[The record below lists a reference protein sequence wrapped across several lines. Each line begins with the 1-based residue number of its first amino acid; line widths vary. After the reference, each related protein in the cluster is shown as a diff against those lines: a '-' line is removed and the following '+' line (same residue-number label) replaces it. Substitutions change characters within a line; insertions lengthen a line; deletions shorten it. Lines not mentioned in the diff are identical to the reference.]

1 MSAVRHSSVIAAMTL
16 PLIIFS
22 STLASA
28 ENAATSAEPP
38 ASLKC
43 KPSRTPGQVTNDS
56 GRVVWKC
63 VKRAPTTAGTGAA
76 VQTPPPASAVVP
88 PTSTPGVEVVVK
100 GSNESPAIIPPT
112 TTPVSPAI
120 ATPVVQPVSAPAAPV
135 STNPVVVAVA
145 AGSSPPVPA
154 GLKVTCM
161 DGANVFTS
169 NGTCPVVKYK
179 GLTTWAFSFVDNRM
193 SFALVTYDANNNVV
207 QNQTMDGSRYVWQIT
222 VDEASRS
229 ATVWGQATTKVTAA
243 WALFA
248 GEPIPVNSAAAPAP
262 AQVLMPSTPVV
273 QVIPTFGQAT
283 TPTTTTPSV
292 IAVQNDPCPVQSAT
306 PQPTGSGSLSGL
318 VNVLPAQTSA
328 CPN

>member
-1 MSAVRHSSVIAAMTL
+1 MSAVRHSSVIASMTL

-28 ENAATSAEPP
+28 GNAATGAEPP
-38 ASLKC
+38 ASMKC
-43 KPSRTPGQVTNDS
+43 KPGRTPGQVTNDS

-63 VKRAPTTAGTGAA
+63 VKRAPTTVGTGAA

-88 PTSTPGVEVVVK
+88 PTSTPGVEVAVK
-100 GSNESPAIIPPT
+100 GSNESPEIIPPAA
-112 TTPVSPAI
+112 TPVSPPI

-135 STNPVVVAVA
+135 STSPVVVAVT

-179 GLTTWAFSFVDNRM
+179 GMTTWAYSFVDNRM

-207 QNQTMDGSRYVWQIT
+207 QNSTVDGSRYVWQIT

-229 ATVWGQATTKVTAA
+229 ATIWGQSTTKVTAP
-243 WALFA
+243 WAQFA
-248 GEPIPVNSAAAPAP
+248 GELVPVNSAAAPAP
-262 AQVLMPSTPVV
+262 TPTTPVV
-273 QVIPTFGQAT
+273 VAVPVTTFGQTAPT
-283 TPTTTTPSV
+283 STTSTPTA

>member
-1 MSAVRHSSVIAAMTL
+1 MSASQISRMIAAMTL
-16 PLIIFS
+16 PLLVLSGTI
-22 STLASA
+22 ANAESA
-28 ENAATSAEPP
+28 APAAQPP

-43 KPSRTPGQVTNDS
+43 KVGRTPAQVTTQS
-56 GRVVWKC
+56 GRLVWKC
-63 VKRAPTTAGTGAA
+63 VKSAATPAATGTTTQTPTPAPTPEAA
-76 VQTPPPASAVVP
+76 ATPPAA
-88 PTSTPGVEVVVK
+88 PTV
-100 GSNESPAIIPPT
+100 A
-112 TTPVSPAI
+112 PV
-120 ATPVVQPVSAPAAPV
+120 VVQPVSAPAPAAPV
-135 STNPVVVAVA
+135 TTNPVVVAVP

-207 QNQTMDGSRYVWQIT
+207 RNSTVDGSRYVWQIT

-243 WALFA
+243 WAQFA
-248 GEPIPVNSAAAPAP
+248 GEPVPVNSAAAPAP
-262 AQVLMPSTPVV
+262 APTPATPVV
-273 QVIPTFGQAT
+273 QVIPTFGQAPT
-283 TPTTTTPSV
+283 STTTTPSV
-292 IAVQNDPCPVQSAT
+292 IAVQNDPCPVLSTQ
-306 PQPTGSGSLSGL
+306 PQPTGSSSLSGL
-318 VNVLPAQTSA
+318 VNVTPAQPAA

>member
-1 MSAVRHSSVIAAMTL
+1 
-16 PLIIFS
+16 
-22 STLASA
+22 
-28 ENAATSAEPP
+28 
-38 ASLKC
+38 
-43 KPSRTPGQVTNDS
+43 
-56 GRVVWKC
+56 
-63 VKRAPTTAGTGAA
+63 
-76 VQTPPPASAVVP
+76 
-88 PTSTPGVEVVVK
+88 
-100 GSNESPAIIPPT
+100 
-112 TTPVSPAI
+112 
-120 ATPVVQPVSAPAAPV
+120 
-135 STNPVVVAVA
+135 
-145 AGSSPPVPA
+145 
-154 GLKVTCM
+154 M

-179 GLTTWAFSFVDNRM
+179 GLTTWAYSFVDNRM

-262 AQVLMPSTPVV
+262 APAQVLMPSTPVV

>member
-22 STLASA
+22 STLAGA

-43 KPSRTPGQVTNDS
+43 KPGRTPGQVTNDS

-76 VQTPPPASAVVP
+76 VQTPAPASAVV
-88 PTSTPGVEVVVK
+88 
-100 GSNESPAIIPPT
+100 PPT

-120 ATPVVQPVSAPAAPV
+120 AAPVVQPVSAPAPVAAPV

-169 NGTCPVVKYK
+169 NGMCPVVKYK
-179 GLTTWAFSFVDNRM
+179 GLTTWAYSFVDNRM

-222 VDEASRS
+222 VDEVSRS

-262 AQVLMPSTPVV
+262 TQVLMPSTPVV
-273 QVIPTFGQAT
+273 QVVPTSGQAT
-283 TPTTTTPSV
+283 TPTTTPSV
-292 IAVQNDPCPVQSAT
+292 IDVQNNPCPVQSAT